1 MRILIA
7 ITHKSKLLICNKSIS
22 VNQIVVPY

>member
-1 MRILIA
+1 MRILIV
-7 ITHKSKLLICNKSIS
+7 IKHKSKLLISNKSIS